1 MTLDVTFFKVINMSI
16 AACWMIL
23 AIVPLRLILKK
34 APRWIFCILWA
45 LVAVRLICPFSFESA
60 LSLIP
65 SSETIPEEFLYYD
78 AARGAHTTARVDV
91 VDNPVFSQ
99 DISIPVESP
108 VSFVQTEVMLLSLCW
123 IVEFPNLKIP
133 PQNPRLHYFQ
143 TIKFWR

>member
-78 AARGAHTTARVDV
+78 AARGRI
-91 VDNPVFSQ
+91 Q
-99 DISIPVESP
+99 
-108 VSFVQTEVMLLSLCW
+108 
-123 IVEFPNLKIP
+123 
-133 PQNPRLHYFQ
+133 LHGLM
-143 TIKFWR
+143 